1 MPRLS
6 FALVLVPLAACA
18 AAPAPITGDRLIT
31 GSGRLAAE
39 LVHRPY
45 DPADAETTCKVYHHV
60 FAPDG
65 RLLTKG
71 EGGEFQH
78 HRALFVGWNRT
89 RRGDQYF
96 DFWHCHNGERLE
108 FRRFASDGAPA
119 AQTIDVAWVAGDGT
133 EVLDERRALAVSDLD
148 TDTTRLEL
156 DITLTARGASVV
168 LDGDPQHS
176 GQQFRAL
183 DLFSPADA
191 PKVHYLRPEGA
202 VPHGNDVWTGC
213 SWIAAILPLRPGH
226 GAARRTRRQ
235 PARDLVDARL
245 RPLRRDAQDRGARG
259 RAAAPALL
267 VRGRQ
272 RRTRRGVVR
281 TDRGAAG
288 RAARRSRGS
297 GELRVEPLQRG
308 LEAHQ
313 QRTVSR
319 GPARVGR
326 HG

>member
-213 SWIAAILPLRPGH
+213 SWIAAILPLPG
-226 GAARRTRRQ
+226 GPVT
-235 PARDLVDARL
+235 V
-245 RPLRRDAQDRGARG
+245 
-259 RAAAPALL
+259 
-267 VRGRQ
+267 
-272 RRTRRGVVR
+272 
-281 TDRGAAG
+281 
-288 RAARRSRGS
+288 
-297 GELRVEPLQRG
+297 LRVEHADNPPATWSTRDYGRFGAMRSLDLAPDKPLTLDFDYLIADGERDLAWCEQQVAALTQR
-308 LEAHQ
+308 
-313 QRTVSR
+313 
-319 GPARVGR
+319 
-326 HG
+326 